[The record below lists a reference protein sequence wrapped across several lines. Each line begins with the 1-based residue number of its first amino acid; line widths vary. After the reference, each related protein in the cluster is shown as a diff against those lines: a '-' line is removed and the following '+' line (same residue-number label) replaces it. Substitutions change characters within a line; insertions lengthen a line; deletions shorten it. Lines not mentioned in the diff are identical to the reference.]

1 MPPFCCNYP
10 YDLGRDL
17 LSILYAFTIDYKSI
31 GAPLLHTQ
39 ILPGT
44 EASFHTF

>member
-1 MPPFCCNYP
+1 MEYTI
-10 YDLGRDL
+10 DLERDP

-44 EASFHTF
+44 EAGFHTF